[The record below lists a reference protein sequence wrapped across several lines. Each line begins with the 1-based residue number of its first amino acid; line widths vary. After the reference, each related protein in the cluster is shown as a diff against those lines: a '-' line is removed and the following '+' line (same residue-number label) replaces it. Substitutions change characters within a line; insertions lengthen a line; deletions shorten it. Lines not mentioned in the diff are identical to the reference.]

1 MNLQKIIELTEYRK
15 NMSKTERDA
24 MNAEAKKR
32 YLQYDKDIQK
42 RIESMEVSENLLNK
56 VCSI

>member
-1 MNLQKIIELTEYRK
+1 MNLKKIIELTEYRK
-15 NMSKTERDA
+15 SMSKIERDV

-32 YLQYDKDIQK
+32 YIQYDKDIQK
-42 RIESMEVSENLLNK
+42 RIEGMKVSENLLNK

>member
-1 MNLQKIIELTEYRK
+1 LNLQKIIELTEYRK
-15 NMSKTERDA
+15 NMSTKERDL
-24 MNAEAKKR
+24 MNAESKKR
-32 YLQYDKDIQK
+32 HAQYDKEILK